1 MQLVSNPFREKRRES
16 ARPRTRRALSRR
28 RRIQAVALF
37 TVPVLI
43 GGASLAGCGASGK
56 KKAVKLVLEAV
67 GEAGAFPFTEHPD
80 TDLRNVVSASPGGGE
95 WQGDE
100 RGAFGGVQGT
110 TRCDKASLIKQI
122 TEDPDKARA
131 WAAVKNIDERS
142 IGEYINKLTE
152 TYLEFDTLV
161 KNHDFRDGEAAEYL
175 SVLQKGVLVL
185 VDDYTAPAV
194 KCNCGNPL
202 AEPDRGVDTK
212 DASYSGTRWKSFSPT
227 EVTVIKARTKEQGP
241 VKQLPLVD
249 PFQGDKAFDRSV
261 GSDGSKDSRH
271 FRWDPPKTRP
281 TPGAGGP
288 SGSSGQ
294 GKPGSPSAGSP
305 GAGSSGS
312 GSSGTGSQDP
322 SGSSSAQGGPGS
334 ESPSGASGGTG
345 TGGSSQS
352 RKPGTTAPGTGRP
365 TPSRTKPPV
374 STPSRAVIPPTTSR
388 PVTPTATR
396 TVVPA
401 SPKPVTPTG
410 AKPVTPT
417 AARPVTPTAVKPVTP
432 TAARPVTPTAV
443 KPVTPT
449 AVKPVTP
456 TAVKPVTPTAAK
468 PVTPTA
474 ARPVTPTA
482 AKPVTPTA
490 AKPVAPTAAKPVAPT
505 AAKPPPPTAVK
516 PEAPTHHPPAT
527 NPKPPPA
534 TNPKPPPATHAPAP
548 QPT

>member
-1 MQLVSNPFREKRRES
+1 M
-16 ARPRTRRALSRR
+16 
-28 RRIQAVALF
+28 
-37 TVPVLI
+37 
-43 GGASLAGCGASGK
+43 
-56 KKAVKLVLEAV
+56 

-95 WQGDE
+95 WQGDA

-131 WAAVKNIDERS
+131 WAAVKKIDEGS

-202 AEPDRGVDTK
+202 EEPDRAVDVK
-212 DASYSGTRWKSFSPT
+212 EASYSGTRWKSFSTT

-249 PFQGDKAFDRSV
+249 PFQGEKAFDRSV
-261 GSDGSKDSRH
+261 GSDGSKDSKP

-281 TPGAGGP
+281 TPGTGGTSVP
-288 SGSSGQ
+288 SGGQ
-294 GKPGSPSAGSP
+294 GKSSSPAAGSPGAGSP
-305 GAGSSGS
+305 GAGSSGP
-312 GSSGTGSQDP
+312 GSSGAGSGDP
-322 SGSSSAQGGPGS
+322 SGGSSAQGVPGS
-334 ESPSGASGGTG
+334 GSPSGASAGSG

-352 RKPGTTAPGTGRP
+352 RKPGSAVPGTGRP

-374 STPSRAVIPPTTSR
+374 TTPSRAVVPPTTSK

-396 TVVPA
+396 PVVPA
-401 SPKPVTPTG
+401 SPKPVTPTA

-432 TAARPVTPTAV
+432 TAVRPVTPTAV
-443 KPVTPT
+443 RPVTPT
-449 AVKPVTP
+449 A
-456 TAVKPVTPTAAK
+456 AKPVTPTAAK

-474 ARPVTPTA
+474 ARPV
-482 AKPVTPTA
+482 
-490 AKPVAPTAAKPVAPT
+490 APTAAKPVAPT
-505 AAKPPPPTAVK
+505 AARPVAPTAAKPVPPTAAK
-516 PEAPTHHPPAT
+516 PDAPTHRPPAT
-527 NPKPPPA
+527 G
-534 TNPKPPPATHAPAP
+534 PKPPPATHAPAP
-548 QPT
+548 QPS

>member
-1 MQLVSNPFREKRRES
+1 MSNPFRERRRES
-16 ARPRTRRALSRR
+16 ARPRTRRAPSRR

-43 GGASLAGCGASGK
+43 GGASLAGCSSSGK

-95 WQGDE
+95 WQGDA

-122 TEDPDKARA
+122 TADPDKARA
-131 WAAVKNIDERS
+131 WAAVKKIDEGG

-161 KNHDFRDGEAAEYL
+161 KNHDFRDGQAAEYL

-202 AEPDRGVDTK
+202 AEPDRGVDVK
-212 DASYSGTRWKSFSPT
+212 AASYSGTRWKTFSST
-227 EVTVIKARTKEQGP
+227 EVTVIKARTREQGP
-241 VKQLPLVD
+241 VKQVPLVD

-261 GSDGSKDSRH
+261 GSDGSKDSKP

-281 TPGAGGP
+281 TSGTGGTSGP
-288 SGSSGQ
+288 SGGQ
-294 GKPGSPSAGSP
+294 GKSSPPPAGSP
-305 GAGSSGS
+305 GAGSSAS
-312 GSSGTGSQDP
+312 GSSGAGSEDP
-322 SGSSSAQGGPGS
+322 SGGSSAKGVPGS
-334 ESPSGASGGTG
+334 ESPTGASAGTG
-345 TGGSSQS
+345 RGDPSQS
-352 RKPGTTAPGTGRP
+352 RKPGSAVPGAGRP
-365 TPSRTKPPV
+365 TPSRTKPAVPTPTASRPV
-374 STPSRAVIPPTTSR
+374 APPTKPK

-396 TVVPA
+396 PVVPA

-432 TAARPVTPTAV
+432 TGVRPVTPTAAR
-443 KPVTPT
+443 PATPT

-474 ARPVTPTA
+474 ARPVAPTA
-482 AKPVTPTA
+482 ARPVAPTA
-490 AKPVAPTAAKPVAPT
+490 ARPVAPTAAKPD
-505 AAKPPPPTAVK
+505 
-516 PEAPTHHPPAT
+516 APTHQPPAT
-527 NPKPPPA
+527 R
-534 TNPKPPPATHAPAP
+534 PKPPPATHAPAP
-548 QPT
+548 NPPDPS

>member
-1 MQLVSNPFREKRRES
+1 MSNPFRERRRES

-95 WQGDE
+95 WQGDA

-131 WAAVKNIDERS
+131 WAAVKKIDERS

-152 TYLEFDTLV
+152 SYLEFDTLV
-161 KNHDFRDGEAAEYL
+161 KNHDFRDGQAAEYL

-202 AEPDRGVDTK
+202 AEPDRGVDVK
-212 DASYSGTRWKSFSPT
+212 DASYSGTRWKSFSST

-261 GSDGSKDSRH
+261 GSDGSKDSKP

-281 TPGAGGP
+281 TPGTGGTSGP
-288 SGSSGQ
+288 SGGQ
-294 GKPGSPSAGSP
+294 GKPSSPSAGSP
-305 GAGSSGS
+305 GAGSSGP
-312 GSSGTGSQDP
+312 GSSGAGSEDP
-322 SGSSSAQGGPGS
+322 SGGSSARGVPGS
-334 ESPSGASGGTG
+334 GSPSGASAGTG
-345 TGGSSQS
+345 TGGPSQS
-352 RKPGTTAPGTGRP
+352 RKPGSAVPGTGRP
-365 TPSRTKPPV
+365 TPSRTKPPLT
-374 STPSRAVIPPTTSR
+374 TPSRAVVPPTTSK
-388 PVTPTATR
+388 PVTPTASR
-396 TVVPA
+396 PVVPA
-401 SPKPVTPTG
+401 SPK
-410 AKPVTPT
+410 
-417 AARPVTPTAVKPVTP
+417 PVTPTAVKPVTP

-449 AVKPVTP
+449 GVRPVTPTAARPATPTAVKPVTP
-456 TAVKPVTPTAAK
+456 TAARPVAPTAAKPVTPTAAK

-482 AKPVTPTA
+482 AKPVAPTA
-490 AKPVAPTAAKPVAPT
+490 ARPAAPTAAKPVPPT
-505 AAKPPPPTAVK
+505 AAK

-527 NPKPPPA
+527 K
-534 TNPKPPPATHAPAP
+534 PKPPPATHAPAP
-548 QPT
+548 QPS